1 MPGRRDRRSGQGRQT
16 ARPGRRIKGRCRQGD
31 ADPPAVVPTDRT
43 CRRTRCGL
51 NAEAC
56 GQSAAAGVLAG
67 ARRGL
72 DDLQAPQP
80 SSRPANRYP
89 DRYFG
94 RSGRHER
101 ARTGDR
107 QGSGRGA
114 NGRNRVRPQCGNER
128 PGLCGPGRRG
138 HSCRTSRHRK
148 RARLL
153 RGSGSCGPWRYGC
166 DRDFDPLDPA
176 QRQVVVAS
184 AFQSSGIIHLTLE
197 LVQMIDRKN
206 RYGRTAARIND
217 ADGLARRPSSTT
229 VDIHAHI
236 VVPQAAKLAQPHVD
250 ISRVPLAYF
259 SDAYSKEINAQQ
271 EKDVGEVMTTI
282 DRRLRDL
289 DGMGIDI
296 QVVAPAPGQNYY
308 TVDAKIAEQAHRLA
322 NDGVAEFCSRK
333 PDRFVGLGVVTL
345 QEPEIAVR
353 ELDYIMNDLKLRG
366 VEILT
371 NVDGQEL
378 SDPKFRAFFAKAEQL
393 GAFIMMHPNGF
404 THGDRLT
411 HYYLNNVLGNP
422 LETTLALH
430 NLIFSGTLARFPDLK
445 LMAVHGGGYLPGY
458 SGRIDHAWGARRD
471 SHGELPLPP
480 TTYLRQVYLDTVV
493 FTYHQLAYM
502 IDVFGPDR
510 ILMGT
515 DYPFDMA
522 EFNPVGHIAGV
533 HGIDEAT
540 LAQIAGGNAA
550 RVLGLDL

>member
-1 MPGRRDRRSGQGRQT
+1 
-16 ARPGRRIKGRCRQGD
+16 
-31 ADPPAVVPTDRT
+31 
-43 CRRTRCGL
+43 
-51 NAEAC
+51 
-56 GQSAAAGVLAG
+56 
-67 ARRGL
+67 
-72 DDLQAPQP
+72 
-80 SSRPANRYP
+80 
-89 DRYFG
+89 
-94 RSGRHER
+94 
-101 ARTGDR
+101 
-107 QGSGRGA
+107 
-114 NGRNRVRPQCGNER
+114 
-128 PGLCGPGRRG
+128 
-138 HSCRTSRHRK
+138 
-148 RARLL
+148 
-153 RGSGSCGPWRYGC
+153 
-166 DRDFDPLDPA
+166 
-176 QRQVVVAS
+176 
-184 AFQSSGIIHLTLE
+184 
-197 LVQMIDRKN
+197 MIDRKN

-217 ADGLARRPSSTT
+217 ADGLARRPSSPTI
-229 VDIHAHI
+229 DIHAHI
-236 VVPQAAKLAQPHVD
+236 VVPQAAKLAKPHVD
-250 ISRVPLAYF
+250 ISRIPLAHF
-259 SDAYSKEINAQQ
+259 ADATSKEINAQQ
-271 EKDVGEVMTTI
+271 EQDVGEVMTTI

-289 DGMGIDI
+289 DAMGIDI

-322 NDGVAEFCSRK
+322 NDGVAEYCSRK

-378 SDPKFRAFFAKAEQL
+378 SDEKFRPFFAKAEAL

-430 NLIFSGTLARFPDLK
+430 NLIFSGTLARFPELK

-458 SGRIDHAWGARRD
+458 SGRIDHAWGARKD
-471 SHGELPLPP
+471 SHADLPLPP

-493 FTYHQLAYM
+493 FSYHQLAYL

-522 EFNPVGHIAGV
+522 EYNPVGHIAGV
-533 HGIDEAT
+533 AGMDELT
-540 LAQIAGGNAA
+540 LAQIAGGNAIRA
-550 RVLGLDL
+550 LGLDL